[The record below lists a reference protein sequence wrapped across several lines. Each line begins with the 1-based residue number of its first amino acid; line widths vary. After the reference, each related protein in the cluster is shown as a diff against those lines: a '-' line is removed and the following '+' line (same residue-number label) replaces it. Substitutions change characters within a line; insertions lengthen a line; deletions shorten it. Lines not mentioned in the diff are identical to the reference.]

1 MSAGRKWLFRLL
13 AMLILPLGALA
24 IPELGLR
31 LGGYGYDTHFFK
43 PITIG
48 VQEILVENDS
58 YGFRFFPPEVA
69 RVPRPIMIE
78 VPKPADVYRVFIFG
92 ESAAEGDPDP
102 AFGPARFLEA
112 MLHERYPKQRFEIV
126 NVAVTANNSHG
137 ILPIARECARQ
148 QGDLWIIYMGNN
160 EMIGPFGAAGAFGW
174 KAPPAALVR
183 ANLAVQETRLGQL
196 LSSWGGF
203 FKNRATTAS
212 EWGGLEM
219 FAQHHIS
226 PNDPAKERVY
236 RNFQSNLEA
245 ILHLGINSGTKILL
259 NSVAV
264 NLKDCP
270 PLSSEDS
277 LVLPSD
283 ERSTY
288 KRLDMEA
295 KTAEDKGDPAAAAK
309 CLEQAAA
316 LEPQNA
322 GLQYRWGRCLLAL
335 NNLDTARGHF
345 QKACDLDAVPVR
357 TDSRINAVI
366 RQAAKT
372 FAGGEKLVLVDAAS
386 VLATNS
392 GGICGDEVFYEHVH
406 FNPYGSY
413 YLGRAWAEQ
422 VEAFLPRA
430 IASQSA
436 GPWASPE
443 LCERRLALTD
453 WNRRNDLNEI
463 VSRRHAAPLN
473 GQSNNAEQLTKLQKE
488 LADLGQ
494 RMDASGAAQARE
506 IYGEAL
512 QRAPQDIDI
521 HCNFADFLEATGGF
535 REAAEQW
542 QQVQQLRPDYYL
554 GYFQEGRMRERL
566 GELDLARTAFQQTV
580 DRRPVMAPAWFEL
593 SNIAASEG
601 DFDHALQN
609 VQRAS
614 QLQPHRPIYYACIGK
629 LLSRMNR
636 HADAAEKY
644 RQAVRVDPDY
654 WDGHMALG
662 AELAGMENWP
672 AAQTEFETG
681 VRLRP
686 ASVPA
691 HLALG
696 NALVRQ
702 GRSDAA
708 WHEVQ
713 QVLQL
718 DPGNQPA
725 QSLLG
730 QLHSDVSKAIPV
742 DPEK

>member
-1 MSAGRKWLFRLL
+1 MSVGRKWLFRLL
-13 AMLILPLGALA
+13 AMVILPLVALA

-31 LGGYGYDTHFFK
+31 WCGYGYDTHFFK
-43 PITIG
+43 PMSIG
-48 VQEILVENDS
+48 GQKMLVENDS

-69 RVPRPIMIE
+69 RLPRPIMIE
-78 VPKPADVYRVFIFG
+78 ARKPADVYRVFVFG

-102 AFGPARFLEA
+102 AFGPARFLEV
-112 MLHERYPKQRFEIV
+112 LLRERYPQQRFEIV
-126 NVAVTANNSHG
+126 NAAVTANNSHG
-137 ILPIARECARQ
+137 ILPIARECARR

-160 EMIGPFGAAGAFGW
+160 EMIGPFGAAGVFGW
-174 KAPPAALVR
+174 KAPPVALVR
-183 ANLAVQETRLGQL
+183 ANLAVQQTRLGQL
-196 LSSWGGF
+196 LAAGASYV
-203 FKNRATTAS
+203 KNRAATAS

-219 FAQHHIS
+219 FAEHHIS

-245 ILHLGINSGTKILL
+245 ILHAGINSGAKILL

-270 PLSSEDS
+270 PLASEAS
-277 LVLPSD
+277 RALPANV
-283 ERSTY
+283 RSTCEA
-288 KRLDMEA
+288 LDTEA
-295 KTAEDKGDPAAAAK
+295 KTAEAKGDPAAAAK
-309 CLEQAAA
+309 YLEQAAA

-322 GLQYRWGRCLLAL
+322 ERQYRWGRCLLAL
-335 NNLDTARGHF
+335 NNFDAARDHF
-345 QKACDLDAVPVR
+345 QQACDDDAMPVR

-366 RQAAKT
+366 RQAAQP
-372 FAGGEKLVLVDAAS
+372 FAAGGDVVLLDAAS

-392 GGICGDEVFYEHVH
+392 GGICGGEVFYEHVH

-413 YLGRAWAEQ
+413 QLGRAWAEH

-436 GPWASPE
+436 GLWASQE

-463 VSRRHAAPLN
+463 VNRRHAAPLN
-473 GQSNNAEQLTKLQKE
+473 GQSNNADQLAKLQKE
-488 LADLGQ
+488 LAGVGQ
-494 RMDASGAAQARE
+494 RMDAPGAAQARQ

-512 QRAPQDIDI
+512 QRTPQDIDI
-521 HCNFADFLEATGGF
+521 HCNFADFLEAAGSF

-542 QQVQQLRPDYYL
+542 QQVQQLRPDYFL
-554 GYFQEGRMRERL
+554 GYFQEGRMRERM
-566 GELDLARTAFQQTV
+566 GELDLARMAFQQTAV
-580 DRRPVMAPAWFEL
+580 RRPVMAPAWFEL

-601 DFDHALQN
+601 NLDLALQN

-614 QLQPHRPIYYACIGK
+614 RLQPHRPVYYACMGK
-629 LLSRMNR
+629 LLSRLNR
-636 HADAAEKY
+636 HSDAVEKY
-644 RQAVRVDPDY
+644 RQALLVDPNY

-662 AELAGMENWP
+662 AELAGLENWP
-672 AAQTEFETG
+672 EAQTEFEAG

-686 ASVPA
+686 DSVPA

-696 NALVRQ
+696 NALARQ
-702 GRSDAA
+702 GRAEESR
-708 WHEVQ
+708 HEVEH
-713 QVLQL
+713 VLQL

-725 QSLLG
+725 QSLLS
-730 QLHSDVSKAIPV
+730 QLHSDGVTV
-742 DPEK
+742 DPKK